1 MQMFQ
6 EEAQFVKS
14 LLQVKMARVSLAVMK
29 SDRSAAL
36 LLLGAAILGLVL
48 ANSPLG
54 PWLLDF
60 KYTYVGFESL
70 NLTLT
75 VEHWVADLLLATFF
89 LVAGLELKYELSIG
103 VLSRFSTALVPVVAG
118 IGGIV
123 FPALIYTA
131 FNWGTDYMIGWPIP
145 TATDI
150 AFALGVLAIFGRGLP
165 KSARIFLLALAI
177 FDDFFDVT
185 ATAEIYTDDVAIEWL
200 FAAALILAA
209 HAIAERLPKLP
220 IVAIRFL
227 SFGLIWYAVYQ
238 SGVHATIAGVALGLI
253 IPASR
258 AHSLVGKI
266 QPWTNTVSLPIFAF
280 FAVAIALPTFERE
293 ISSVFTGIALA
304 LPVGKIVGITLF
316 AIVANLI
323 ADKAARLSLHPL
335 DFAAVA
341 GLAGIGFT
349 VSLLM
354 TNLAFESI
362 PEIKAEATLAVI
374 VGSLLSLAFGAY
386 LSQLRGRHY
395 AKQRKDEVQ

>member
-177 FDDFFDVT
+177 FDDLVAISIIAIF
-185 ATAEIYTDDVAIEWL
+185 YTDDVAIEWL

-280 FAVAIALPTFERE
+280 LAVAIALPTFERE

>member
-1 MQMFQ
+1 MFQ
-6 EEAQFVKS
+6 KATQFVKS
-14 LLQVKMARVSLAVMK
+14 LLRVKMARVSLAIMK

-75 VEHWVADLLLATFF
+75 IEHWVADLLLATFF
-89 LVAGLELKYELSIG
+89 LVAGLELKYELSMG

-118 IGGIV
+118 VGGIV
-123 FPALIYTA
+123 VPALIYTA

-165 KSARIFLLALAI
+165 KSARVFLLALAI
-177 FDDFFDVT
+177 FDDLVAISIIAIF
-185 ATAEIYTDDVAIEWL
+185 YTDDVAIEWL

-209 HAIAERLPKLP
+209 HAIAERVPRLP

-304 LPVGKIVGITLF
+304 LPIGKIVGITLF
-316 AIVANLI
+316 AIIANLI
-323 ADKAARLSLHPL
+323 ADKTARLSLHPL

-386 LSQLRGRHY
+386 VSQLRGKHY
-395 AKQRKDEVQ
+395 AKHRKEEVQ

>member
-1 MQMFQ
+1 MFQ
-6 EEAQFVKS
+6 KVTQFVKS
-14 LLQVKMARVSLAVMK
+14 LLRVKMARVSLAIMK

-75 VEHWVADLLLATFF
+75 IEHWVADLLLATFF
-89 LVAGLELKYELSIG
+89 LVAGLELKYELSMG

-118 IGGIV
+118 VGGIV
-123 FPALIYTA
+123 VPALIYTA

-165 KSARIFLLALAI
+165 KSARVFLLALAI
-177 FDDFFDVT
+177 FDDLVAISIIAIF
-185 ATAEIYTDDVAIEWL
+185 YTDDVAIEWL

-209 HAIAERLPKLP
+209 HAIAERVPRLP

-304 LPVGKIVGITLF
+304 LPIGKIVGITLF
-316 AIVANLI
+316 AIIANLI
-323 ADKAARLSLHPL
+323 ADKTARLSLHPL

-386 LSQLRGRHY
+386 LSQLRGKHY
-395 AKQRKDEVQ
+395 AKHRKEEVQ

>member
-1 MQMFQ
+1 
-6 EEAQFVKS
+6 
-14 LLQVKMARVSLAVMK
+14 MK

-36 LLLGAAILGLVL
+36 LLLAAAILGLVL

-54 PWLLDF
+54 GALLDL
-60 KYTYVGFESL
+60 KHAYIGFESL

-75 VEHWVADLLLATFF
+75 VEHWVSDLLLATFF

-103 VLSRFSTALVPVVAG
+103 VLSRLSTALVPVVAG
-118 IGGIV
+118 IGGIAI
-123 FPALIYTA
+123 PALIYSA
-131 FNWGTDYMIGWPIP
+131 FNWGTEYMIGWPIP

-165 KSARIFLLALAI
+165 KSARVFLLALAI
-177 FDDFFDVT
+177 FDDLVAISIIAIF
-185 ATAEIYTDDVAIEWL
+185 YTDDVALEWL
-200 FAAALILAA
+200 FAAALVLAA
-209 HAIAERLPKLP
+209 HAIAERIPKLP
-220 IVAIRFL
+220 IVAIRFI

-258 AHSLVGKI
+258 AHALVGKI
-266 QPWTNTVSLPIFAF
+266 QPWTNTVSLPVFAF
-280 FAVAIALPTFERE
+280 FAVAIALPTFEQE

-304 LPVGKIVGITLF
+304 LPVGKIVGITVF
-316 AIVANLI
+316 AVMANLL

-354 TNLAFESI
+354 TNLAFETI
-362 PEIKAEATLAVI
+362 PEIRAEATLAVI
-374 VGSLLSLAFGAY
+374 VGSLLSLAIGAY

-395 AKQRKDEVQ
+395 GKVQKRESQ

>member
-1 MQMFQ
+1 
-6 EEAQFVKS
+6 V
-14 LLQVKMARVSLAVMK
+14 
-29 SDRSAAL
+29 
-36 LLLGAAILGLVL
+36 I
-48 ANSPLG
+48 
-54 PWLLDF
+54 
-60 KYTYVGFESL
+60 
-70 NLTLT
+70 
-75 VEHWVADLLLATFF
+75 
-89 LVAGLELKYELSIG
+89 
-103 VLSRFSTALVPVVAG
+103 
-118 IGGIV
+118 
-123 FPALIYTA
+123 PAFIYTA

-150 AFALGVLAIFGRGLP
+150 AFALGVLAIFGRSLP
-165 KSARIFLLALAI
+165 KSARVFLLALAI
-177 FDDFFDVT
+177 FDDLVAISIIAIF
-185 ATAEIYTDDVAIEWL
+185 YTDDVAIEWL

-209 HAIAERLPKLP
+209 HAIAERVPRLP

-304 LPVGKIVGITLF
+304 LPIGKIVGITLF
-316 AIVANLI
+316 AIIANLI
-323 ADKAARLSLHPL
+323 ADKTARLSLHPL

-386 LSQLRGRHY
+386 LSQLRGKHY
-395 AKQRKDEVQ
+395 AKHRKEEVQ